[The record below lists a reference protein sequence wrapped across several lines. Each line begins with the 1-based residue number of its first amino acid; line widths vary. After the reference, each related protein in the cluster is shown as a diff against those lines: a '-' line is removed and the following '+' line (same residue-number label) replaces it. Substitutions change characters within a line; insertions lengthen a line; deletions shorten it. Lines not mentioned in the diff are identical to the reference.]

1 MNWAFLAPIE
11 ALWHSPAFPMWA
23 SLGAAA
29 FFGIVLLITLLRA
42 DRSLA
47 NGALAIITLLA
58 IGVAAAATV
67 RGTFGGNG
75 ASVRAEAPQT
85 PVGQGALACLDGLAG
100 DRVEAACEKAL
111 FASADATAAAV
122 SYTAAQISRLPVAT
136 TPSELAMLRRVLER
150 DRYGLTAQVLTTR
163 EGCTPDSCETFR
175 FLTNTSQI
183 VTNMNE
189 RAFEALIAR
198 HEEEWNAAGQQQA
211 SVPGP
216 SKGADI
222 DYPSASSI
230 PPVSIMTSE
239 PPRAEQRASEQ
250 RASEPATQAAAPA
263 AQPSSSSA
271 PVATPHMA
279 LPPNSVPFP
288 PSNAQAASPRPQKSP
303 APATKRASSS
313 SAPTKR
319 VAAPAPA
326 AAPVQLVPP
335 Q

>member
-1 MNWAFLAPIE
+1 MNWAFLAPME

-23 SLGAAA
+23 SLTASA
-29 FFGIVLLITLLRA
+29 FFGILLLVTLLRA

-47 NGALAIITLLA
+47 NGALAIIALLA

-67 RGTFGGNG
+67 RGTVGGNA
-75 ASVRAEAPQT
+75 ASVRADAP
-85 PVGQGALACLDGLAG
+85 PILIGQGALACLDGLAG

-122 SYTAAQISRLPVAT
+122 SYTAAQISRLPVASQ
-136 TPSELAMLRRVLER
+136 SELAMLRRVLER
-150 DRYGLTAQVLTTR
+150 DRYGLAAQVLTTR

-175 FLTNTSQI
+175 HLANTSQI
-183 VTNMNE
+183 VSNMNE
-189 RAFEALIAR
+189 RAFETLIAR
-198 HEEEWNAAGQQQA
+198 HEEAWDLAGQQQA

-239 PPRAEQRASEQ
+239 PPRAEQRASE
-250 RASEPATQAAAPA
+250 PVTQAAAPA
-263 AQPSSSSA
+263 SA
-271 PVATPHMA
+271 PATTPHMA
-279 LPPNSVPFP
+279 LPPNAVPFP
-288 PSNAQAASPRPQKSP
+288 PSNAQAASPRPSP
-303 APATKRASSS
+303 KPAAKRASS
-313 SAPTKR
+313 APAKR
-319 VAAPAPA
+319 TAAPPPA